1 MWGVCEP
8 AYGGIEA
15 KKRYFPNIAQ
25 EWQKSVPRMRVRKMG
40 VLRTR
45 ISPKSGFANPISV
58 VSRRPF
64 CAAATKRSH
73 FYFTML
79 PGKFFGTSTRFFFFV
94 RQA

>member
-58 VSRRPF
+58 VSPRSPK
-64 CAAATKRSH
+64 KRDN
-73 FYFTML
+73 
-79 PGKFFGTSTRFFFFV
+79 GTYTVDSVRKMSRQDSSTV
-94 RQA
+94 ALLQ